1 MGYRSQFK
9 EIFQFVNLSLPSLAK
24 KLSPGSRVK
33 AWHPI
38 RQYVSK
44 GRVDTETE
52 QGYLVIFDGEESKL
66 FINEFE
72 IAVVPAKP
80 TPEITEP
87 PPKEPI
93 IIKAGINLQVMATLI
108 FLLERKERLV
118 NTLREVNIHLETVY
132 EGRRKEIYIQE
143 RQWLLLSLDILNQT
157 ISPVHKLFR
166 ERSIN

>member
-1 MGYRSQFK
+1 M
-9 EIFQFVNLSLPSLAK
+9 
-24 KLSPGSRVK
+24 
-33 AWHPI
+33 
-38 RQYVSK
+38 SK

-93 IIKAGINLQVMATLI
+93 IIKAGINLHVMATLI

-132 EGRRKEIYIQE
+132 EGRRKEIYI
-143 RQWLLLSLDILNQT
+143 
-157 ISPVHKLFR
+157 
-166 ERSIN
+166 